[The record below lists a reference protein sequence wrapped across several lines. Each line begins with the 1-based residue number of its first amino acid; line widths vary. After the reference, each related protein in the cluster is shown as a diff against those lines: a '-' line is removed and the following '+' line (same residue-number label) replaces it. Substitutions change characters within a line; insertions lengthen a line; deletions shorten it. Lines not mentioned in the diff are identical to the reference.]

1 MNILKLVSLEKAV
14 QLIKTSSVGYVH
26 NYKGK
31 DIFITDNN
39 DLKKS
44 KIIYSARYARYI
56 KGGNS
61 NETNTG

>member
-1 MNILKLVSLEKAV
+1 MNIIN
-14 QLIKTSSVGYVH
+14 LIKTSGVGYVH

-31 DIFITDNN
+31 DILISDNK

-44 KIIYSARYARYI
+44 KVIYSARYNRYI

-61 NETNTG
+61 NEEIKA